1 MDNEQLRP
9 FVAPEAQPY
18 LDSICAMLNAPF
30 CVALG
35 LTPVRIGRDAVVLQ
49 MRIRPQ
55 DRNSNGFAHGGAI
68 YGLMDHAYAI
78 LTNIDGH
85 AVGQSSYE
93 SFYRPGRGDLLTAE
107 ARFINASKSL
117 YTVEVRVTDEEGKL
131 IASGTFTA
139 FRLQE
144 IRK

>member
-1 MDNEQLRP
+1 MNDEQLRS
-9 FVAPEAQPY
+9 FVAPDAQPY

-35 LTPVRIGRDAVVLQ
+35 LTPVHIGRETVVLQ

-55 DRNSNGFAHGGAI
+55 DRNSNGFAHGGVI
-68 YGLMDHAYAI
+68 YSLMDHTYAI

-93 SFYRPGRGDLLTAE
+93 SFYRPGRGNLLTAE
-107 ARFINASKSL
+107 ARYINVSKSL
-117 YTVEVRVTDEEGKL
+117 YTVEVSVTDEGGKL
-131 IASGTFTA
+131 VASGTFTA

-144 IRK
+144 IKK